1 MGTNCMQAFATRGPL
16 MVRDVVL
23 RVSFADILIAGI
35 GRIEQIANVECYI
48 AEPLGEGSQE
58 KAILFLTDAYGH
70 KFVNNQVGESPGIC
84 AVIGILSHVLLQLL
98 ADDFARNG
106 YHVIVPDLFQNDAVP
121 SFVPPDASIS
131 KEEFDV
137 AAWVERHPPEIVQG
151 IVAQVVTALRERGVK
166 KFAALGYCFGARIAI
181 DLASAEATS
190 VCVVSHPSFWKVPD
204 DMERYLVESKA
215 PLLINSCEVDAMFPK
230 EAQEKVDA
238 ILGGGRF
245 KPGYE
250 RTYWQGCMHG
260 FAVRGDM
267 VRQPSTAPFLG

>member
-1 MGTNCMQAFATRGPL
+1 MQAFATRGPL

-35 GRIEQIANVECYI
+35 GRTEQIASVECYI

-70 KFVNNQVGESPGIC
+70 KFVNN
-84 AVIGILSHVLLQLL
+84 QLL

-267 VRQPSTAPFLG
+267 SNPSVRAGKEGAFKASVEFLRKHL